1 MISATRNGRTPEDAA
16 RHPIRVV
23 ATRTGLSPSVLRAW
37 ERRYGVVDPAR
48 SDGGQRLYSDA
59 DIDWLS
65 LLKRVTDAGR
75 AIGDVAELAEE
86 EVRRLAAEDEE
97 ARRAVARREG
107 NAPPDGDE
115 ALAEEIRSRAWSA
128 IEELDAEGLERSLRR
143 GAAALGGVAFMERV
157 VAPVLR
163 RVGDSWAGGRLRPAH
178 EHIAT
183 AVVRRVLT
191 WLSDPTSAVS
201 GPSIVVGTLAGDRHD
216 LGAML
221 AATTASLEGWAVTFL
236 GSDLPAEEIAGAATG
251 VGAQLVGLGIADPD
265 DPEGSRSALRTLRS
279 ILPAEVGIVVG
290 GGGADSVLGD
300 ETPLGVRPVESL
312 FEFQQLLRAADDGEE
327 SAG

>member
-1 MISATRNGRTPEDAA
+1 MTSTTRSGRTPEDAA

-23 ATRTGLSPSVLRAW
+23 ATRTGLSPSALRAW

-59 DIDWLS
+59 DIGWLS

-75 AIGDVAELAEE
+75 AIGDVAELPEE
-86 EVRRLAAEDEE
+86 EVRRLAAEDEA

-107 NAPPDGDE
+107 EASSEGDE

-128 IEELDAEGLERSLRR
+128 IEDLDAEGLERTLRR
-143 GAAALGGVAFMERV
+143 GAAALGGIAFMERV
-157 VAPVLR
+157 AASVLR
-163 RVGDSWAGGRLRPAH
+163 KVGDAWAADRLGPAH

-191 WLSDPTSAVS
+191 WLTDPTPTAS
-201 GPSIVVGTLAGDRHD
+201 GPSVVVGTLPGDRHD

-221 AATTASLEGWAVTFL
+221 ASTTASLEGWAVTFL

-251 VGAQLVGLGIADPD
+251 VGARLVGLSIADLDEPAAAL
-265 DPEGSRSALRTLRS
+265 SALRTLRS
-279 ILPAEVGIVVG
+279 ILPAEVGVVI
-290 GGGADSVLGD
+290 GGAGAGAVLD
-300 ETPLGVRPVESL
+300 DDTLVGVRPVESL
-312 FEFQQLLRAADDGEE
+312 LEFQRVLRALADGED
-327 SAG
+327 AGV

>member
-1 MISATRNGRTPEDAA
+1 MISTTRNGRTPEDAA

-23 ATRTGLSPSVLRAW
+23 ATRTGLTPSVLRAW
-37 ERRYGVVDPAR
+37 ERRYGIVDPAR

-75 AIGDVAELAEE
+75 AIGDVAELPED

-97 ARRAVARREG
+97 ARRAVARQEG
-107 NAPPDGDE
+107 EAPPEGDE
-115 ALAEEIRSRAWSA
+115 ALADEIRDRSWTA
-128 IEELDAEGLERSLRR
+128 IEELDAEGLERALRR

-157 VAPVLR
+157 VAPILR
-163 RVGDSWAGGRLRPAH
+163 QVGDAWAADRLRPAH

-191 WLSDPTSAVS
+191 WLTDPTSAAS
-201 GPSIVVGTLAGDRHD
+201 GPSIVVGTLPGDRHD

-221 AATTASLEGWAVTFL
+221 ASTTASLEGWSVTFL
-236 GSDLPAEEIAGAATG
+236 GSDLPGEEIAGAATG
-251 VGAQLVGLGIADPD
+251 VGARMVGLSIADPE
-265 DPEGSRSALRTLRS
+265 DPEEAIAALRTLRS

-290 GGGADSVLGD
+290 GGGAGALLDGSSL
-300 ETPLGVRPVESL
+300 LGVRPVESL
-312 FEFQQLLRAADDGEE
+312 FEFQQVLRAASDGDDATG
-327 SAG
+327 

>member
-1 MISATRNGRTPEDAA
+1 MISTTRNGRTPEDAA

-75 AIGDVAELAEE
+75 AIGDVAALPEE

-97 ARRAVARREG
+97 ARRAVARQEG
-107 NAPPDGDE
+107 EAAPEGDE
-115 ALAEEIRSRAWSA
+115 ELAEEIRSRAWSA

-163 RVGDSWAGGRLRPAH
+163 QVGDAWAADRLRPAH

-191 WLSDPTSAVS
+191 WLTDPTSAVS
-201 GPSIVVGTLAGDRHD
+201 GPSIVVGTLPGDRHD

-221 AATTASLEGWAVTFL
+221 ASTTASLEGWAVTFL
-236 GSDLPAEEIAGAATG
+236 GPDLPAEEIAGAATG
-251 VGAQLVGLGIADPD
+251 VGAHLVGLSVADPE
-265 DPEGSRSALRTLRS
+265 DPDASISALRELRS
-279 ILPAEVGIVVG
+279 ILPAAVGIVVG
-290 GGGADSVLGD
+290 GGGAGSVLDD
-300 ETPLGVRPVESL
+300 EPILGVRPVESL
-312 FEFQQLLRAADDGEE
+312 FEFQQVLRAAADGEDV
-327 SAG
+327 GG